1 MQHDAIKCVRT
12 SALRGR
18 SLSPARAAA
27 AASASAP
34 PMDVSVSAAARGAML
49 SMMLARASA
58 SIPASLLAALS
69 QPISAIAVQGA
80 FCTREIGDDADS
92 GACTHKKHVLIYAC
106 RCACAHPCM
115 ACTHIPVSRS
125 AALVGSIAAS
135 TAMALEAS
143 RASMAEAAG
152 GGSMAC
158 AADEGYRAEHGK

>member
-49 SMMLARASA
+49 SIMLARASA

-80 FCTREIGDDADS
+80 FCTRHERLGMML
-92 GACTHKKHVLIYAC
+92 TQ
-106 RCACAHPCM
+106 AHAP
-115 ACTHIPVSRS
+115 TK
-125 AALVGSIAAS
+125 
-135 TAMALEAS
+135 
-143 RASMAEAAG
+143 SM
-152 GGSMAC
+152 C
-158 AADEGYRAEHGK
+158 